1 LIRSKPQYHVRC
13 VKWGRDARA
22 YRGHHRRGDGTRGEG
37 CQAPHRGGRG
47 LTGVRVRE
55 ADRGPLWLWFIGTC
69 RAEAL
74 PREDGPALPCG
85 EGAAIQNQSHPL
97 QAIRRAEKRLG
108 FGDLLGDRRGVYDV
122 LLELRATTRG
132 SWVSP

>member
-1 LIRSKPQYHVRC
+1 VSSGAETLELTGDIIAEAM
-13 VKWGRDARA
+13 ARA
-22 YRGHHRRGDGTRGEG
+22 EKVARRHT
-37 CQAPHRGGRG
+37 AAAGG
-47 LTGVRVRE
+47 LAGVRVRE
-55 ADRGPLWLWFIGTC
+55 ADRGPLRLWFIGTC